1 MHGTKLVLVI
11 ILMSAI
17 TFATRALPFA
27 FFRNR
32 KPPRFLSMIE
42 EQIPPAIMVILVF
55 FSVKD
60 ARLLSWPHGIPHLA
74 GILTVVA
81 LQLWRRNPMLS
92 ILAGTACYMILIRV
106 M

>member
-11 ILMSAI
+11 LLMSAI
-17 TFATRALPFA
+17 TFATRALPFI
-27 FFRNR
+27 FFQNR
-32 KPPRFLSMIE
+32 KPPRFLAMIE

-60 ARLLSWPHGIPHLA
+60 AQISIWPYGMPQLA
-74 GILTVVA
+74 GIAVVIA

-92 ILAGTACYMILIRV
+92 ILAGTACYMALIRIL
-106 M
+106 

>member
-11 ILMSAI
+11 LLMSAI

-55 FSVKD
+55 FSIKD
-60 ARLLSWPHGIPHLA
+60 AQVASWPFGIPHLA

-92 ILAGTACYMILIRV
+92 ILSGTACYMALIRL

>member
-1 MHGTKLVLVI
+1 MHGSKLILVI
-11 ILMSAI
+11 LLMAAI
-17 TFATRALPFA
+17 TFATRALPFV
-27 FFRNR
+27 FFQNR

-60 ARLLSWPHGIPHLA
+60 VRIASWPYGIPHFA

-81 LQLWRRNPMLS
+81 LQFWRRNPMLS
-92 ILAGTACYMILIRV
+92 ILAGTACYMALIRL

>member
-1 MHGTKLVLVI
+1 MHGTKLILVI
-11 ILMSAI
+11 LLMSAI
-17 TFATRALPFA
+17 TFATRALPFI
-27 FFRNR
+27 FFQKR

-60 ARLLSWPHGIPHLA
+60 AQIAAWPYGIPHLA
-74 GILTVVA
+74 GIAVVIA
-81 LQLWRRNPMLS
+81 LQIWRRNAMLS
-92 ILAGTACYMILIRV
+92 IIAGTACYMALIRL

>member
-1 MHGTKLVLVI
+1 MHGTKLVRVSR
-11 ILMSAI
+11 LMSAI
-17 TFATRALPFA
+17 TFATRALPFV
-27 FFRNR
+27 FFQKR

-60 ARLLSWPHGIPHLA
+60 AQISSWPYGMPQLA
-74 GILTVVA
+74 GIAVVIA

-92 ILAGTACYMILIRV
+92 ILAGTACYMTLIRV

>member
-1 MHGTKLVLVI
+1 MHRSKLVIVI
-11 ILMSAI
+11 VLMSAI
-17 TFATRALPFA
+17 TFATRALPFV
-27 FFRNR
+27 FFRSR

-60 ARLLSWPHGIPHLA
+60 IQISSWPYGIPQLSGIAVVVTLHL
-74 GILTVVA
+74 
-81 LQLWRRNPMLS
+81 WMRNPMLS
-92 ILAGTACYMILIRV
+92 ILAGTACYMTLIRI